1 MMRTDEQSAARREA
15 MVRSQIERRGVSD
28 AGVVA
33 AMRAIPREVFV
44 PAHLAESAYD
54 DRALPIGSE
63 QTISQPYMV
72 AVMTQALR
80 LTPESR
86 VLEIGTGSGYQAAVL
101 SHLARQVT
109 TMERRPELAEQAR
122 ARLADLG
129 CTNVRVVVGDGSAGH
144 AEGAPYDAILV
155 TAGAPRV
162 PAPLTAQLADGGR
175 LVIPV
180 GTARE
185 QDLVT
190 IERHADEL
198 TQTAGEPCVFVPL
211 VGRFGWDTDRRT

>member
-1 MMRTDEQSAARREA
+1 
-15 MVRSQIERRGVSD
+15 
-28 AGVVA
+28 
-33 AMRAIPREVFV
+33 
-44 PAHLAESAYD
+44 
-54 DRALPIGSE
+54 
-63 QTISQPYMV
+63 
-72 AVMTQALR
+72 
-80 LTPESR
+80 
-86 VLEIGTGSGYQAAVL
+86 VLEVGTGSGYQAAVL
-101 SHLARQVT
+101 SHLAREVT

-129 CTNVRVVVGDGSAGH
+129 CTNVRVVLGDGSAGH
-144 AEGAPYDAILV
+144 AEAAPYNAILV

-162 PAPLTAQLADGGR
+162 PEPLTAQLADGGR

-198 TQTAGEPCVFVPL
+198 TQTSGEPCVFVPL
-211 VGRFGWDTDRRT
+211 LGRFGWDADRRT

>member
-1 MMRTDEQSAARREA
+1 MMRTDEQSAARRNA
-15 MVRSQIERRGVSD
+15 MVRSQIERRGISD
-28 AGVVA
+28 PRVLA

-44 PAHLAESAYD
+44 PADLAESAYD

-86 VLEIGTGSGYQAAVL
+86 VLEVGTGSGYQAAVL
-101 SHLARQVT
+101 SHLAREVT
-109 TMERRPELAEQAR
+109 TIERRPELAEQAR
-122 ARLADLG
+122 GRLADLG
-129 CTNVRVVVGDGSAGH
+129 CSNVRVVVGDGSGGH
-144 AEGAPYDAILV
+144 AEGGPYDAILV

-162 PAPLTAQLADGGR
+162 PEPLTAQLADGGR

-198 TQTAGEPCVFVPL
+198 RQTSGEPCVFVPL
-211 VGRFGWDTDRRT
+211 VGRFGWDDSRTT